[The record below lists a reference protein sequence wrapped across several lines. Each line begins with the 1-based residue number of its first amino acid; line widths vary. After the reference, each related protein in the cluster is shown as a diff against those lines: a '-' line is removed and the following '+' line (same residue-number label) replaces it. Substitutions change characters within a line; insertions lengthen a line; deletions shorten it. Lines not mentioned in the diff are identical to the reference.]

1 MERVETV
8 QPSGQRC
15 QNAAEDEDKELHSCS
30 LEASNE
36 KKSAGLENSQSDP
49 ETFNIQDHCKRAP

>member
-1 MERVETV
+1 M

-30 LEASNE
+30 LEVSNE
-36 KKSAGLENSQSDP
+36 KKKKRAGLENSQSDP

>member
-1 MERVETV
+1 MGYVKTRERVETV

-30 LEASNE
+30 LEVSNE
-36 KKSAGLENSQSDP
+36 KKKVLV
-49 ETFNIQDHCKRAP
+49 